1 MELDYKA
8 IGKRIK
14 IARIKKNLTQ
24 EAIADKIG
32 ITPQHVSNIETGN
45 ASVSLTTL
53 VAIANTLTVSVNDL
67 LCDTVLISKAVFEK
81 EAKELVSLLKGI
93 NCYVNLIPY
102 NETENIGFKRT
113 KKWKILQFYDILKSN
128 NINVT
133 IRKEFGG
140 NVDAACGQLR
150 AKAKEE

>member
-81 EAKELVSLLKGI
+81 EAKELSEDCNEYEIRVLVDVLKATKQSL
-93 NCYVNLIPY
+93 
-102 NETENIGFKRT
+102 RT
-113 KKWKILQFYDILKSN
+113 VKLFEDKIEDN
-128 NINVT
+128 
-133 IRKEFGG
+133 R
-140 NVDAACGQLR
+140 
-150 AKAKEE
+150 

>member
-81 EAKELVSLLKGI
+81 EAKELFEDCNEYEIRETVSSF
-93 NCYVNLIPY
+93 V
-102 NETENIGFKRT
+102 
-113 KKWKILQFYDILKSN
+113 
-128 NINVT
+128 
-133 IRKEFGG
+133 
-140 NVDAACGQLR
+140 
-150 AKAKEE
+150 

>member
-81 EAKELVSLLKGI
+81 EAKELLEDCNEYEILVLVDVLKATKQSL
-93 NCYVNLIPY
+93 
-102 NETENIGFKRT
+102 RT
-113 KKWKILQFYDILKSN
+113 VKLFEDKIEDN
-128 NINVT
+128 
-133 IRKEFGG
+133 R
-140 NVDAACGQLR
+140 
-150 AKAKEE
+150 

>member
-67 LCDTVLISKAVFEK
+67 LCDTVFLISKAVFEK
-81 EAKELVSLLKGI
+81 EAKELFEDCNEYEIRVLVEVLKATKQSL
-93 NCYVNLIPY
+93 
-102 NETENIGFKRT
+102 RT
-113 KKWKILQFYDILKSN
+113 VKLFEDKIEDN
-128 NINVT
+128 
-133 IRKEFGG
+133 R
-140 NVDAACGQLR
+140 
-150 AKAKEE
+150 

>member
-81 EAKELVSLLKGI
+81 EAIELFEDCNEYEIRVLVDVLKATKQSL
-93 NCYVNLIPY
+93 
-102 NETENIGFKRT
+102 RT
-113 KKWKILQFYDILKSN
+113 VKLFEDKIEDN
-128 NINVT
+128 
-133 IRKEFGG
+133 R
-140 NVDAACGQLR
+140 
-150 AKAKEE
+150 

>member
-32 ITPQHVSNIETGN
+32 ITPQHVSNIETWN

-81 EAKELVSLLKGI
+81 EAKELFEDCNEYEIRVLVDVLKATKQSL
-93 NCYVNLIPY
+93 
-102 NETENIGFKRT
+102 RT
-113 KKWKILQFYDILKSN
+113 VKLFEDKIEDN
-128 NINVT
+128 
-133 IRKEFGG
+133 R
-140 NVDAACGQLR
+140 
-150 AKAKEE
+150 